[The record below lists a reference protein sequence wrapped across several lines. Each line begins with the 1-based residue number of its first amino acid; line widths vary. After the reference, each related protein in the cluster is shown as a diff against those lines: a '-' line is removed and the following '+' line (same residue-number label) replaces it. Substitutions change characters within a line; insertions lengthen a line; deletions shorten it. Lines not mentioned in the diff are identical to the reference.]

1 MDFFS
6 PRFLA
11 LTFGLACAATW
22 GAGDFSGGL
31 AAKRSPVLQVMW
43 LSQLVG
49 GISLVGLLA
58 FSSEPLPAAASMLY
72 GGAAGLAGAAGI
84 LALYTAL
91 SRGSMGVAAPLSA
104 VLTALLPVLASA
116 WTEGLPSALRMAG
129 MVLGFV
135 AIGLLTYTPGRGRM
149 SASHFWLCLG
159 AGAGFGLFFIGMD
172 AAGQG
177 GLLWPLLA
185 ARIASLSLA
194 TPLCLLRRDLL
205 HMPSLRQ
212 LALII
217 ACGLLDTAGNAF
229 FVLATQTGRL
239 DIAAI
244 LGSLYPASTVLLA
257 SLLLRERLNKRQLTG
272 VAVAL
277 GALALISA

>member
-1 MDFFS
+1 MDIFS

-11 LTFGLACAATW
+11 LAFGLACALTW

-49 GISLVGLLA
+49 GLSLVALLA
-58 FSSEPLPAAASMLY
+58 LCSPPLPSAAPMFY
-72 GGAAGLAGAAGI
+72 GAAAGLAGAAGI

-91 SRGSMGVAAPLSA
+91 SRGAMGVAAPLSA
-104 VLTALLPVLASA
+104 VLTALLPVLATA
-116 WTEGLPSALRMAG
+116 WTEGLPPALRIAG

-135 AIGLLTYTPGRGRM
+135 AIGLLTYTPGHGRM
-149 SASHFWLCLG
+149 SASQFWLCLG

-194 TPLCLLRRDLL
+194 TPLCLLRKAFR
-205 HMPSLRQ
+205 MPSLGQ
-212 LALII
+212 LALITV
-217 ACGLLDTAGNAF
+217 CGLLDTTGNAF

-244 LGSLYPASTVLLA
+244 LASLYPASTVLLA
-257 SLLLRERLNKRQLTG
+257 SLVLRERLNKKQLAG
-272 VAVAL
+272 VALAL